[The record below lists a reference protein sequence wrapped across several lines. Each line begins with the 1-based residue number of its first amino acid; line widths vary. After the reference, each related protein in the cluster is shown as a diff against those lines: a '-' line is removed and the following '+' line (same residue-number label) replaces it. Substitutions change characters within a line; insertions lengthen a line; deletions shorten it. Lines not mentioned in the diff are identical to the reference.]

1 MLAFNSN
8 LNHVEFTHTPL
19 TVSEEKEELAGYKLN
34 IRGLPDFFAQTPNA
48 VTSNRQGAF
57 AFHVRDCHSLRLG
70 LLEMS
75 SDVVIRETK

>member
-57 AFHVRDCHSLRLG
+57 AFRRGIVILRLG

-75 SDVVIRETK
+75 SDVVIQETK

>member
-57 AFHVRDCHSLRLG
+57 AFRRGIVIHRLG

>member
-57 AFHVRDCHSLRLG
+57 AFRRGIVIPSLG

-75 SDVVIRETK
+75 RDVVIQETK

>member
-57 AFHVRDCHSLRLG
+57 AFRRGIVILSLG

-75 SDVVIRETK
+75 SDVVIQETK